1 MTEPSAEKWEAL
13 IGALMEAWAEIER
26 LKECLTEIEREER
39 MAALDRH
46 ADRCERG
53 D

>member
-13 IGALMEAWAEIER
+13 IGALMEAWAEIEER
-26 LKECLTEIEREER
+26 LTEIEREER